1 MNQTLDKAEAHPA
14 GHVFVGCGGDHRIWQ
29 VEGHEGDERQ
39 TDRLTSDHDV
49 PQPQS
54 LLFQWPQEPQ
64 EKVFYLKKKPFTSRQ
79 SSGLPF
85 REVLS
90 GGTPK

>member
-1 MNQTLDKAEAHPA
+1 MNQTQDKAGAHSA
-14 GHVFVGCGGDHRIWQ
+14 GHLFVGCGGDHRIWQ
-29 VEGHEGDERQ
+29 VGGHEGDERQ

-54 LLFQWPQEPQ
+54 LLFQWPQE
-64 EKVFYLKKKPFTSRQ
+64 KVFYLKKKAFM
-79 SSGLPF
+79 SGLPF